1 MSLKMPEITDILKFC
16 ARDDED
22 EYLDLEIFDGDMIKA
37 LLCRGIESDYILIEN
52 DNEAEKTEHIP
63 VINTDEDTDSDTG
76 FELFEMDDE
85 TGVEYDFET
94 YKNALI
100 RV

>member
-1 MSLKMPEITDILKFC
+1 MPEITDILNFG
-16 ARDDED
+16 AIYDED
-22 EYLDLEIFDGDMIKA
+22 EYLDLEIFDGDLIKA
-37 LLCRGIESDYILIEN
+37 LLCTGIESEYVLIEN
-52 DNEAEKTEHIP
+52 ENENEAEKTEHIL

-76 FELFEMDDE
+76 IELFEMDDE